1 LRRAARPERKEIPTV
16 PTTDDHQ
23 KRKRF
28 ASRYGLI
35 RPPRRS
41 LADTRRSAWATA
53 PIASTGHSPSA
64 QAFGADGAAHG
75 ATSQAVSTAIAELGV
90 RRTTAQQARIALAG
104 NLTAGTVNDA
114 RDARDRLTQQIQ
126 TVENN
131 YLAYRAIPYEADAH
145 EVGDSTTEAFLNP

>member
-1 LRRAARPERKEIPTV
+1 VREQAARLDLREFRPDLPALLAEARAGGALRLLLEVEPRRARGR
-16 PTTDDHQ
+16 
-23 KRKRF
+23 
-28 ASRYGLI
+28 L
-35 RPPRRS
+35 
-41 LADTRRSAWATA
+41 
-53 PIASTGHSPSA
+53 TGHSPSA

-90 RRTTAQQARIALAG
+90 RRTAAQQARIALAG

-126 TVENN
+126 TVEHND
-131 YLAYRAIPYEADAH
+131 LAYRAIPYEADAH